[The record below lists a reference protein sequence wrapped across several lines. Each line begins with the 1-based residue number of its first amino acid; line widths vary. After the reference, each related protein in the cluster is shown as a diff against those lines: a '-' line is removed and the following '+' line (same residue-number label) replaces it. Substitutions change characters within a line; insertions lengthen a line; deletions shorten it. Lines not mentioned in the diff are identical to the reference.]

1 LNPLLEQFLS
11 DSNELLQV
19 IEDRLI
25 DYEKDPKNKEIV
37 NEIFRAFHTLKG
49 NSGFFDLPDLTKV
62 LHVAEEVM
70 DAVRDDE
77 IGYSAEL
84 VDALMQVKDFVN
96 HVCTMVAS
104 NGYELSADKEKVENL
119 IGILN
124 QFKRQEIPVE
134 REAKKEDILEDKV
147 TGIKVGDI
155 SVLAMIPEGIRMQA
169 YSEACKGEKEI
180 FLVTYIPNEGC
191 FFVGDD
197 PFYLAMTTPGCM
209 WGHVDVREPWPELV
223 EMDVYRCVLRFKIL
237 AVTTREELE
246 QFFEHVL
253 DQVEIEVISPL
264 ALVIPQGDLEEGPV
278 YEDFVYDALEY
289 IEQGDLVSLDK
300 AVESLLELSN
310 PDLWFASAL
319 RWLRLIKQTQPD
331 NIAALKAVVKSL
343 ETCEMPDWSKLE
355 PSDNV
360 LASQESEG
368 RDHAEDAE
376 ARPRFSVV
384 SEEYEKIISSIVAS
398 QKQILSLKNDV
409 PWFDGRLKAVA
420 ATLKAWFDAKGMELN
435 GLEEALDASIKTKSG
450 EPLLAWLDDFYLND
464 SIDDEIPAS
473 NVNAS
478 DLPVEESA
486 NAKETKLSND
496 NGGFEQQIAL
506 TKSLKVDQE
515 KVDLMMNL
523 VGELTVSKNAL
534 PYLAERAESQYGI
547 RELSRQIKHQYT
559 AINRITEELRDII
572 MQIRMMP
579 VSVIFQRFPRLVR
592 DTSRKLGKKV
602 NLVLKGEETT
612 ADKNIIESL
621 GDPLI
626 HIVRNS
632 LDHGIETPEARRAS
646 GKPEVG
652 TITIQASHQQ
662 DRVLIEIQDDGK
674 GIDPAAIKMKAYEK
688 GLIDENKLEHI
699 TDKEAIDLIFHP
711 GFSTAEKVSELSGRG
726 VGMDVVR
733 AAVERLNGSVQIESK
748 VGEGTKISLLLP
760 LSLAVTNIMIVE
772 SNDQLFGILMDDV
785 IETVRVKS
793 SDIHYIKRQR
803 AVVLRGRVLPL
814 VSLNERLGISAEQ
827 KLNDDGEYAV
837 LVVKRGVEPVAVIVD
852 TFRGTTDVILKPM
865 KGVLADMRL
874 YLGTALLGDGSI
886 VIALNVK
893 ELLG

>member
-11 DSNELLQV
+11 ESNELLQE
-19 IEDRLI
+19 IEDKLI
-25 DYEKDPKNKEIV
+25 DYEKDPESEEIV
-37 NEIFRAFHTLKG
+37 NGIFRAIHTLKG
-49 NSGFFDLPDLTKV
+49 NSGLFDLPDLTKV
-62 LHVAEEVM
+62 LHAAEEVM
-70 DAVRDDE
+70 DAVRDGE

-84 VDALMQVKDFVN
+84 VDALMQVKDFVS

-104 NGYELSADKEKVENL
+104 NGNEVSVNKEEVEDL
-119 IGILN
+119 IGALN

-155 SVLAMIPEGIRMQA
+155 SILAMIPESIRMQA

-180 FLVTYIPNEGC
+180 FLVTYIPDEGC

-197 PFYLAMTTPGCM
+197 PFHTAMTTPGCM
-209 WGHVDVREPWPELV
+209 WGHVDAREPWPELV

-237 AVTTREELE
+237 AVTAREELE
-246 QFFEHVL
+246 QFFEYVL
-253 DQVEIEVISPL
+253 DQVKIEAIPPL

-289 IEQGDLVSLDK
+289 IEQGDLVSLDR

-319 RWLRLIKQTQPD
+319 RWLRLIMQTQPD
-331 NIAALKAVVKSL
+331 NVAALNVIVKAM

-355 PSDNV
+355 VSDNV
-360 LASQESEG
+360 LASQESEE
-368 RDHAEDAE
+368 RDHAESAE
-376 ARPRFSVV
+376 VSSRFSVV
-384 SEEYEKIISSIVAS
+384 SEEYEKIISSVVAA
-398 QKQILSLKNDV
+398 QRQILSLKNDV
-409 PWFDGRLKAVA
+409 PWFEGRLKAVA
-420 ATLKAWFDAKGMELN
+420 ASLRACFEAKGIGSK
-435 GLEEALDASIKTKSG
+435 GLEEALDASIKAKTG
-450 EPLLAWLDDFYLND
+450 EPLLAWLDGFLVEN
-464 SIDDEIPAS
+464 SLDEEIRSS
-473 NVNAS
+473 NVNTS
-478 DLPVEESA
+478 DSSIEESA
-486 NAKETKLSND
+486 NAKGMKSSPND
-496 NGGFEQQIAL
+496 GFEQQFAL
-506 TKSLKVDQE
+506 SRSFKVDQE

-523 VGELTVSKNAL
+523 VGELTVSKNAF

-547 RELSRQIKHQYT
+547 RELSRQIKQQYT
-559 AINRITEELRDII
+559 VINRITEELRDTI

-579 VSVIFQRFPRLVR
+579 VSVIFQRFPRLIR

-602 NLVLKGEETT
+602 DLVLKGEETT

-621 GDPLI
+621 ADPLI

-674 GIDPAAIKMKAYEK
+674 GIDPAVIKMKAYER

-733 AAVERLNGSVQIESK
+733 TAVERLNGSVQIESK

-852 TFRGTTDVILKPM
+852 AFRGTTDVILKPM